1 MTPAK
6 NEHTENSPR
15 NGSSGWSAIAPYLN
29 EIQKIPLL
37 SSREEKQLARRVAQG
52 DAEARDLL
60 IRSNLRLVVNTA
72 RHFVGRGLS
81 VEDLIE
87 EGNLGLMR
95 AVESYDAE
103 APTRFSTYAVYWIR
117 QSMRRAVINQGK
129 SLRFPAY
136 LVNLMTKWN
145 RAARVLEDKLGR
157 PPTDD
162 EVAGLMQLT
171 KRKKDVV
178 VWALNVLRALP
189 SKQNNALDDDMNMED
204 MIMDQRFAG
213 VDELV
218 HRKDCLERIFQS
230 IHLLDDQEAEILRM
244 RFGLEGGESM
254 GIVDTARRLCIT
266 RDRARYLEKKALERL
281 RTLSRGGWG

>member
-1 MTPAK
+1 MTSGTNDQSEFATK
-6 NEHTENSPR
+6 
-15 NGSSGWSAIAPYLN
+15 NGSSGWSAISPYLN

-37 SSREEKQLARRVAQG
+37 SGREEKQLARRVAQG
-52 DAEARDLL
+52 DMEARDLL

-95 AVESYDAE
+95 AVESFDPE
-103 APTRFSTYAVYWIR
+103 ATTRFSTYAVYWIR

-145 RAARVLEDKLGR
+145 RAARLLSEQLGR
-157 PPTDD
+157 QPSDD
-162 EVAGLMQLT
+162 EVAELMKLSRR
-171 KRKKDVV
+171 KRDVV

-189 SKQNNALDDDMNMED
+189 SKQNGTNDDDSNMED
-204 MIMDQRFAG
+204 LIMDQRFAG

-218 HRKDCLERIFQS
+218 HRKDCLERIFHS
-230 IHLLDDQEAEILRM
+230 IHLLDEQEAEILRM
-244 RFGLEGGESM
+244 RFGLSGDDAM

-266 RDRARYLEKKALERL
+266 RDRARYLEKKAIERL
-281 RTLSRGGWG
+281 RTLSRGGRF